1 MYQQYGCLIKEGNMK
16 KIISILLGIIYALN
30 LFGQNADQK
39 IGELINS
46 GNWFELEREYAN
58 LKNDVQAP
66 ILKMMSEVM
75 LASYFNRPIELREK
89 LQQLLNKQ
97 QEELG
102 FSNVC
107 NMTIMG
113 ATIEGFEGN
122 YSLAADMVKGVA
134 DLVQNAS
141 GSLEGTGLLELY
153 NYYNVIRELPAPTIE
168 RPLGD
173 VEILF
178 KENSVGL
185 LSVPVQ
191 IKDKT
196 FDFIIDTGASF
207 SVISSE
213 LANTIQ
219 AKIIDMPVYVEGA
232 NEDRGGYGRR
242 AFIDVMQIGVIKIKN
257 IIALVNDTPD
267 INDVKIDAV
276 LGMDFLKLVN
286 ELQINYTKSV
296 INFPLAFTPLPSN
309 GRNIILDHN
318 VPLLSVT
325 ENNQSP
331 AIFKLDSGNIASEL
345 SDLWYSKNLLDV
357 EKYPIESIQ
366 SGSFGGIVQYN
377 IVRVPQY
384 EISIGGTIASF
395 EQIPA
400 KVPATDDVMDSVDGN
415 LGVDL
420 IKMAGTFIL
429 NFKDMFFEYVKE

>member
-1 MYQQYGCLIKEGNMK
+1 MK
-16 KIISILLGIIYALN
+16 KIISILICIIYALN

-39 IGELINS
+39 IGEMINS

-58 LKNDVQAP
+58 LKNDVQTP
-66 ILKMMSEVM
+66 MLKMMSEVM

-89 LQQLLNKQ
+89 LQQLLDNH

-102 FSNVC
+102 FSNLC

-134 DLVQNAS
+134 DVVQNAT

-153 NYYNVIRELPAPTIE
+153 NYYNVIREFPAPNIE
-168 RPLGD
+168 RPFGD

-185 LSVPVQ
+185 FCLPVQ

-207 SVISSE
+207 SVISSD
-213 LANTIQ
+213 LANAIQ
-219 AKIIDMPVYVEGA
+219 AQIIDMPVYVEGA
-232 NEDRGGYGRR
+232 NEGSGGYGRR
-242 AFIDVMQIGVIKIKN
+242 AFIDMMQIGAIKINN

-267 INDVKIDAV
+267 IDDVKIDAV

-286 ELQINYTKSV
+286 ELQIDYTKGV
-296 INFPLAFTPLPSN
+296 INFPLELTPLPSN
-309 GRNIILDHN
+309 GRNIILDQN

-325 ENNQSP
+325 DNNQSP
-331 AIFKLDSGNIASEL
+331 NIFKLDSGNVASEL
-345 SDLWYSKNLLDV
+345 SDLWYSKNLSYV

-377 IVRVPQY
+377 IVRVPHY

-395 EQIPA
+395 EQIPS
-400 KVPATDDVMDSVDGN
+400 KVPATDGVMDSVDGN
-415 LGVDL
+415 LGIDL
-420 IKMAGTFIL
+420 IKKASTFIL
-429 NFKDMFFEYVKE
+429 NFKDMFVMYVLE

>member
-1 MYQQYGCLIKEGNMK
+1 MK

-232 NEDRGGYGRR
+232 NEDSGGYGRR